1 MDTSLLSRY
10 NSPVQDVEPPKQLAA
25 ENVPSADNPVADFVR
40 DCVSEGPGAVTSDI
54 MRGAFNAWAA
64 EKQIEGLNT
73 RKLYGELRRLGFKA
87 KKDNGFY
94 WANIAVK
101 GKYAKAAKRTQPR
114 PTAIKQK
121 RDEVSKFAGS
131 SPVIRAFLER
141 RRLYRCVDDLA
152 ASGHPEPR
160 QAEIFRLIRRC
171 EDVIGDTR
179 ASTMEESFVQL
190 LLAIEDINLLRNTEP
205 SEDDSLYLAR
215 LLRCVFS
222 VMQTVEKR
230 SRVSVDSLVENYSLG
245 PDPFVENENLCQVPR
260 SP

>member
-10 NSPVQDVEPPKQLAA
+10 VSPVQDVEPPKQLAA
-25 ENVPSADNPVADFVR
+25 ENVPSADNLVADFVR
-40 DCVSEGPGAVTSDI
+40 DCVSEGPGGVTSDI

-114 PTAIKQK
+114 LAAIK
-121 RDEVSKFAGS
+121 RGEASKFAES

-141 RRLYRCVDDLA
+141 RRLYQCVDDLA
-152 ASGHPEPR
+152 ASGHPEPQ

-230 SRVSVDSLVENYSLG
+230 SRLSADSLVENYSLG
-245 PDPFVENENLCQVPR
+245 QDPFVENEKLCQAPA